1 MHNIIYSKPPI
12 PSNQST
18 IFNPFNS
25 YSNLGI
31 AFTTNPRQLGIN
43 FENQVH
49 NTILTCLNVTNILR
63 ENDIIK
69 HYGQTCTAIDH
80 MFDDLN
86 TNTRF
91 CIQSKWKNS
100 KEPLDYVH
108 HFIKC
113 VETVQK
119 TSSYKVQGIMLSKQ
133 PITARSEA
141 AFKAENLS
149 NPNIKFI
156 NIHLEAN
163 NFNLE
168 QTEAQ
173 IQLIDR
179 LLDYLHRVYSIWT
192 YDIDGA
198 VIMR

>member
-1 MHNIIYSKPPI
+1 MNYCINSKPPI

-31 AFTTNPRQLGIN
+31 AFTTNSRQLGIN

-63 ENDIIK
+63 EKDIIK

-80 MFDDLN
+80 MFGDLN

-119 TSSYKVQGIMLSKQ
+119 TSNYKVQGIMLSKQ